1 MSQITHKIQNFK
13 SVKEFL
19 NFYKMESP
27 SFLDEFDE
35 ILKKYCRSSYIR
47 NGFGRLFSSLTY
59 NYEFQNIL
67 ELGVLDGY
75 SLFSMA
81 NGQNNNQSTQKS
93 VSIIGVDLFDEYEF
107 KSSKQAFVQNLIDE
121 FLFQELITLIQGD
134 VFSDKSIED
143 ILRKSNL
150 IHVDLGND
158 RIKVENI
165 MSIIEKKKD
174 FIIIFEGGSSSRDQ
188 VEWMIKYNKKPMR
201 PYFEE
206 LLRTD
211 KYLISTIEA
220 DPGLTI
226 VSSKGFIF

>member
-1 MSQITHKIQNFK
+1 MSQITHKIQNYK

-93 VSIIGVDLFDEYEF
+93 VSIIGVDLFEEYEF
-107 KSSKQAFVQNLIDE
+107 KSGKKTSVQNLIDE
-121 FLFQELITLIQGD
+121 FLFQELITLIQSD
-134 VFSDKSIED
+134 VFSDKPIED

-174 FIIIFEGGSSSRDQ
+174 FIIIFEGGSTSRDQ

-206 LLRTD
+206 LSRTA

>member
-1 MSQITHKIQNFK
+1 MSQITHKIQDFK

-19 NFYKMESP
+19 NFYKMKSP

-75 SLFSMA
+75 SLLSMA

-93 VSIIGVDLFDEYEF
+93 VSIIGVDLFEEYEF
-107 KSSKQAFVQNLIDE
+107 NSGKKISVQNLIDE
-121 FLFQELITLIQGD
+121 FLFQELITLIQSD
-134 VFSDKSIED
+134 VFSDKRIED

-174 FIIIFEGGSSSRDQ
+174 FIIIFEGGSTSRDQ
-188 VEWMIKYNKKPMR
+188 VEWMIKYNKKSMR

-206 LLRTD
+206 LSRTD

>member
-93 VSIIGVDLFDEYEF
+93 VSIIGVDLFEEYEF
-107 KSSKQAFVQNLIDE
+107 KSGNKTSVQNLIDE

-150 IHVDLGND
+150 IHVDLSND

-165 MSIIEKKKD
+165 MSIVEKNKD

-226 VSSKGFIF
+226 VSSKGYIF